1 MDKTKDPWTIIIQSL
16 NFLGKK
22 DQDLYASI
30 KFGAF
35 KIVTLAFESNKKPQL
50 S

>member
-1 MDKTKDPWTIIIQSL
+1 MDKTKDPWTIIKQSL

-30 KFGAF
+30 KFGVF